1 MKDFIYELSAYLYE
15 KFKSIL
21 VTNQKSIEILSVDTL
36 VTNYVYED
44 LPDEYEYNLQFKIN
58 QSPENMTLAT
68 KKLLDETCLEFTN
81 YVNRNLIKCE
91 LMYEDGLYDEF
102 DEPIDE
108 ESEEVCLLLETGF
121 DGSYPDQSQK
131 DEKSKQVIYVNTTY
145 EYKLKSYSYIN
156 VDKIDTISF
165 DERAHKKAKIKTN
178 EYLEKLEKLYNLDL
192 NYLKF
197 DMKYNFDLSQFKSRL
212 SQYKKLA
219 DICKDQFRV
228 THQSVAF
235 AFIEDEIVIKII
247 NECDEKVP
255 QQTDFYNEIADLDMD
270 FGIIISNQNPVNYL
284 DLYDEKIFTFYP
296 LLQEDK
302 SNLSKAIILNF
313 NEYIDWNQQEHY
325 GRSHLVFRLDL
336 GKIADYR
343 LFNSN
348 TGQINEIKFY
358 NETNE
363 LIMSFEA
370 DDLKSILANPIH
382 EFIDKI
388 NQLIEYYED

>member
-1 MKDFIYELSAYLYE
+1 MKDFIYELSTYLYE

-81 YVNRNLIKCE
+81 YVNHNLIKCE
-91 LMYEDGLYDEF
+91 LMYEDGLCDEF

-145 EYKLKSYSYIN
+145 DYKLKSYSYVN

-178 EYLEKLEKLYNLDL
+178 QYLEKLEKLYNLDL
-192 NYLKF
+192 NDLKF

-219 DICKDQFRV
+219 DICKDQFTV
-228 THQSVAF
+228 THQSVVF
-235 AFIEDEIVIKII
+235 AFVEDEIVIKLI
-247 NECDEKVP
+247 NECNEKFP
-255 QQTDFYNEIADLDMD
+255 QQTDFYDKISDLDFD
-270 FGIIISNQNPVNYL
+270 FKIIISNQNPVNYL
-284 DLYDEKIFTFYP
+284 DLYDENIFTFYP
-296 LLQEDK
+296 LLQEDE
-302 SNLSKAIILNF
+302 SNLSKAIKLNF
-313 NEYIDWNQQEHY
+313 NECLDWDQQEHY
-325 GRSHLVFRLDL
+325 GRSHLVFRLDA
-336 GKIADYR
+336 GKIKYHK
-343 LFNSN
+343 LFGFDLIN
-348 TGQINEIKFY
+348 TNEIKFY
-358 NETNE
+358 NEKDD
-363 LIMSFEA
+363 LIMQFEV
-370 DDLKSILANPIH
+370 DDLQSIFSDKHYAL
-382 EFIDKI
+382 IDKV

>member
-81 YVNRNLIKCE
+81 YVNRNLLKCE

-108 ESEEVCLLLETGF
+108 ESEEVCLLLKTGF

-145 EYKLKSYSYIN
+145 DYELKSYSYVN

-165 DERAHKKAKIKTN
+165 DERSHKKAKIKTN

-192 NYLKF
+192 NDLKF

-228 THQSVAF
+228 THQSVVF
-235 AFIEDEIVIKII
+235 SFIDDEIVIKII
-247 NECDEKVP
+247 NECDEKFP
-255 QQTDFYNEIADLDMD
+255 QQTDFYDKISDLDFD
-270 FGIIISNQNPVNYL
+270 FKIIISNQNPVNYL

-302 SNLSKAIILNF
+302 SNLSKAIKLNF
-313 NEYIDWNQQEHY
+313 NECLDWDQQEHY
-325 GRSHLVFRLDL
+325 GRSHLVFRLDA
-336 GKIADYR
+336 GKIKYHKLSGFD
-343 LFNSN
+343 LIN
-348 TGQINEIKFY
+348 TNEIKFY
-358 NETNE
+358 NEKDD
-363 LIMSFEA
+363 LIMQFEA
-370 DDLKSILANPIH
+370 DDLKSILVNSIY

>member
-1 MKDFIYELSAYLYE
+1 MKDFIYELSTYLYE

-81 YVNRNLIKCE
+81 YVNRNLLKCE

-108 ESEEVCLLLETGF
+108 ESEEICLLLETGF

-145 EYKLKSYSYIN
+145 DYELKSYSYVN

-165 DERAHKKAKIKTN
+165 DERSHKKAKIKTN
-178 EYLEKLEKLYNLDL
+178 QYLEKLEKLYNLGL
-192 NYLKF
+192 NDLKF

-228 THQSVAF
+228 THQSVVF

-247 NECDEKVP
+247 NECDEKFP
-255 QQTDFYNEIADLDMD
+255 QQTDFYDKISDLDFD
-270 FGIIISNQNPVNYL
+270 FKIIISNQNPVNYL
-284 DLYDEKIFTFYP
+284 DLYDENIFTFYP

-302 SNLSKAIILNF
+302 SNLSKAIKLNF
-313 NEYIDWNQQEHY
+313 NECLDWDQQEHY
-325 GRSHLVFRLDL
+325 GRSHLVFRLDA
-336 GKIADYR
+336 GKIKYHK
-343 LFNSN
+343 LFGFDLIN
-348 TGQINEIKFY
+348 TNEIKFY
-358 NETNE
+358 NEKDD
-363 LIMSFEA
+363 LIMQFEV
-370 DDLKSILANPIH
+370 DDLQSIFSDKHYAL
-382 EFIDKI
+382 IDKV
-388 NQLIEYYED
+388 NQMIEYYED